1 MVITD
6 HKRGLTCLI
15 KTPLKELVVFHPE
28 QSYHD
33 DIQSLETYLVSELNV
48 RDVIF
53 TTDEQRTGVKYR
65 AVADWPVLGKKL
77 RKDIGRVRKALPD
90 VPSDDIKSFIDTGK
104 ITVDGIELVTGDIT
118 VLRHVDLP
126 ADGSYAT
133 TTDNDVVVVLD
144 IRLHPE
150 LESEGVARELI
161 NRVQRLRKKAGL
173 QATDEVDVF
182 YSFEADLTD
191 ALDGVI
197 KGHSDMITRATRG
210 IPRAISGRHKDA
222 VSMIEEEQEIGE
234 AKFKLSL
241 SRPVS

>member
-1 MVITD
+1 M
-6 HKRGLTCLI
+6 LTILNPR

-48 RDVIF
+48 RDVVF

-77 RKDIGRVRKALPD
+77 RKDVGRVRNALPD
-90 VPSDDIKSFIDTGK
+90 VPSEDIKSFIDSGK
-104 ITVDGIELVTGDIT
+104 IHVNGIELVTGDIT
-118 VLRHVDLP
+118 VLRYVDLP

-144 IRLHPE
+144 VRLHPE

-161 NRVQRLRKKAGL
+161 NRIQRLRKKAGL
-173 QATDEVDVF
+173 QATDDVDVF
-182 YSFEADLTD
+182 YSFGAGATN
-191 ALDGVI
+191 ALDKVVNA
-197 KGHSDMITRATRG
+197 HPDMIVRATRS
-210 IPRAISGRHKDA
+210 IPRVASDQHKNA
-222 VSMIEEEQEIGE
+222 VSMIEEDQEIGE
-234 AKFKLSL
+234 TKFKLSL